1 MVKIELVKLGNNI
14 ESILFFVIIVILV
27 YILYGGKGFRNIKK

>member
-14 ESILFFVIIVILV
+14 ESILFFVIIIILV

>member
-27 YILYGGKGFRNIKK
+27 YFLYGGKGFRNIKK

>member
-27 YILYGGKGFRNIKK
+27 YFLYGGKGVRNIKK

>member
-27 YILYGGKGFRNIKK
+27 YFLYGEKGVRNIK